1 MLKNYFKI
9 AFRNF
14 RHNKIF
20 SFINIAGLA
29 IGISASLVI
38 YLIVSYD
45 FSFDKFENGHDRIY
59 RVVSDMKFPDNDF
72 KNSGV
77 PLPLIP
83 AAEKQVTGVELFA
96 PLSLDKPDV
105 RINRPGINKPDL
117 YKKQKNIIYTDNNY
131 FKLLQYKW
139 LAGSAQ
145 AALNNPNTTVLT
157 ESRAKAYFPGDDVS
171 KDIGKTITYND
182 TITTTVTGIVK
193 DLDEITDFTFKE
205 FISYKTLPQ
214 AQFTDENNWGG
225 VSSVDQFF
233 LKLDPNTT
241 VAAVQ
246 KQIQQLFD
254 KHQKSAYLQNI
265 FSLQPLSDIHFNSDY
280 DNFDQRLAHR
290 PTLYGL
296 LAVAAILLLLGCIN
310 FINLTTAQAVQRAK
324 EIGIRKTM
332 GSSKRQ
338 LIFQFLS
345 ETFLLTL
352 VATILSII
360 LIPFI
365 IKLFADFIP
374 PAININMLRSADVII
389 FIIALTLLVSLLSG
403 FYPALILSKYNPAVV
418 LKNQA
423 AAGSSSTRRIWI
435 RKSLTVTQFVF
446 AQAFIIAA
454 IIVSLQI
461 QYALHKDLGFKKDS
475 IITVETPF
483 NVSYF
488 TNTAARE
495 KSSSTRQAFLHQL
508 QTLQGIA
515 DACIGSRSPASSG
528 ANMQT
533 MKFNNGEKDIETTV
547 EVKHGDA
554 DYFRL
559 YNMKLVAGRYLQKS
573 DTLSEYVI
581 NEAYSKFLGFKTPQD
596 AVGKFLKQGDNNYP
610 IVGVVHDFYS
620 ESLHTQIKPLVFYS
634 QLPFETTLH
643 IALKPETSPGEWKAT
658 IAKINKAYKVFYPDE
673 DFNYTFF
680 DESIAKFYESEQH
693 TSSLLKW
700 AAGLAI
706 FISCLGLLGL
716 VIYTTNQRRKEI
728 GVRKVLGASIVQI
741 VTLISK
747 DFMKLVLLAFIIAAP
762 IAWLGMN
769 KWLQSFAYR
778 TNISWWIFF
787 ASGVFMIVIALLT
800 LSIQTIKAAST
811 NPVKSLRTE

>member
-20 SFINIAGLA
+20 SFINITGLA

-83 AAEKQVTGVELFA
+83 AAEKQITGVELFA
-96 PLSLDKPDV
+96 PFSSDKPDV
-105 RINRPGINKPDL
+105 RINRPEVNKPDL
-117 YKKQKNIIYTDNNY
+117 YKKQTSIIYTDNNY

-139 LAGSAQ
+139 LAGSAKT
-145 AALNNPNTTVLT
+145 ALSNPYATVLT

-193 DLDEITDFTFKE
+193 DIDEITDFTFKE
-205 FISYKTLPQ
+205 FISYTTLPQ

-233 LKLDPNTT
+233 VKLNPNTT

-254 KHQKSAYLQNI
+254 KHQKDAYLKNI

-332 GSSKRQ
+332 GSSKQQ
-338 LIFQFLS
+338 LIIQFLT

-352 VATILSII
+352 IATIFSII

-374 PAININMLRSADVII
+374 PAININMLMSADVIV
-389 FIIALTLLVSLLSG
+389 FIIALVLLVSLLSG
-403 FYPALILSKYNPAVV
+403 FYPALILSKYNPAIV
-418 LKNQA
+418 LKNQSA
-423 AAGSSSTRRIWI
+423 VGSSSTRKIWI

-475 IITVETPF
+475 IITVQTPF

-488 TNTAARE
+488 TDSAARE
-495 KSSSTRQAFLHQL
+495 KSSSNRQACLHQM
-508 QTLQGIA
+508 QNITGIA
-515 DACIGSRSPASSG
+515 DACIGSGSPASSG

-533 MKFNNGEKDIETTV
+533 MKFNNGKKDIETTV

-554 DYFRL
+554 DYFKL
-559 YNMKLVAGRYLQKS
+559 YNLKLAAGRYLQKS

-596 AVGKFLKQGDNNYP
+596 AIGKIINGFP
-610 IVGVVHDFYS
+610 IVGVVRDFYS
-620 ESLHTQIKPLVFYS
+620 QSLRSQIKPLVFYS

-643 IALKPETSPGEWKAT
+643 IALKPETSSNEWKAT
-658 IAKINKAYKVFYPDE
+658 IAKINKTYKTFYPDE
-673 DFNYTFF
+673 EFSYTFF

-728 GVRKVLGASIVQI
+728 GVRKVLGASIAQI

-747 DFMKLVLLAFIIAAP
+747 DFMKLVLLAFVIAAP
-762 IAWLGMN
+762 IAWFGMN

-800 LSIQTIKAAST
+800 LSIQTIKAAGA